1 MEDWSDSLTP
11 EVGHGSCTEM
21 LTTMLNKQ
29 DEMKKLIDAMSARM
43 DAFEESSS
51 MKQPSNSS
59 SNSSA
64 DSEKKRVSPE
74 LSVSTACIFV
84 HALLYDM
91 FCRRMLHPF
100 MKH

>member
-11 EVGHGSCTEM
+11 EFGHGSCTEM

-29 DEMKKLIDAMSARM
+29 DDMKKIIDAMSARM
-43 DAFEESSS
+43 DAFEESLSS

-64 DSEKKRVSPE
+64 SEKKRVSPE
-74 LSVSTACIFV
+74 LSVSTACTFV
-84 HALLYDM
+84 HTLLYGI
-91 FCRRMLHPF
+91 FCRRMLHQF

>member
-1 MEDWSDSLTP
+1 
-11 EVGHGSCTEM
+11 M

-43 DAFEESSS
+43 DAFEESLSS

-84 HALLYDM
+84 HSLLYDI
-91 FCRRMLHPF
+91 FCRRMLHQF